1 MLIKLDFPSSTLVV
15 QHSTAQNSTKKAPR
29 VVSTK
34 IKMWKFRTI
43 ASFLISWSGS
53 GKSLHTKASL
63 IPSRFPLEMSRLTP
77 DWGNL
82 IEKKRIFK
90 VHDLCYRGAR
100 GRRIKI
106 HDLWDSPTRK
116 PDSWW
121 CFIFINKRS
130 GQKLFSDAS
139 CRRARA
145 NNKFTRCECLFSDRV
160 HGIWGEF
167 RASLI
172 YRLISMLDDENCEA
186 GKKSPSTD
194 AGNESETIFFPP
206 HSTHP
211 GPGPSWVNKFGWFFH
226 GGMESQVKKA
236 ALTQ

>member
-1 MLIKLDFPSSTLVV
+1 
-15 QHSTAQNSTKKAPR
+15 
-29 VVSTK
+29 
-34 IKMWKFRTI
+34 MWKFRTI

-63 IPSRFPLEMSRLTP
+63 ISSRFPLEMSRLTP

-82 IEKKRIFK
+82 IEKKEYLKCTIYVIVVREG
-90 VHDLCYRGAR
+90 GALKSMICGIR
-100 GRRIKI
+100 PPE
-106 HDLWDSPTRK
+106 SPI
-116 PDSWW
+116 SWW

-186 GKKSPSTD
+186 GKK
-194 AGNESETIFFPP
+194 NLHPP
-206 HSTHP
+206 MLGMRVKQS
-211 GPGPSWVNKFGWFFH
+211 FFH
-226 GGMESQVKKA
+226 
-236 ALTQ
+236 LTPHTRDRVHHE

>member
-1 MLIKLDFPSSTLVV
+1 
-15 QHSTAQNSTKKAPR
+15 
-29 VVSTK
+29 
-34 IKMWKFRTI
+34 MWKFRTI

-82 IEKKRIFK
+82 IEKKEYLKCTIYVIVVREG
-90 VHDLCYRGAR
+90 GALKSMICGIR
-100 GRRIKI
+100 QPE
-106 HDLWDSPTRK
+106 SPI
-116 PDSWW
+116 SWW